1 MFPTNEREIK
11 LTLSFFFSLSF
22 FYKRDVEILSTL
34 RENSSLIF
42 LQIKQ
47 TLAVFVTGFNK
58 V

>member
-22 FYKRDVEILSTL
+22 FYERDVEILSTL